1 MSISLSG
8 PTFNKGDLVYYEGS
22 TLGDAD
28 KDLWRIVEVLGR
40 EYIIQNEGMERR
52 RNLKTVPGKQLI
64 KANIGTPPRS
74 PRHGNDTSSP
84 GRMGKT
90 RRRRKNKSKKSRP
103 KSIKSKGKRKGKGKR
118 KKTRR

>member
-1 MSISLSG
+1 MPISLPG
-8 PTFNKGDLVYYEGS
+8 PTFKKGDLVYYQGREM
-22 TLGDAD
+22 GDARRE
-28 KDLWRIVEVLGR
+28 LWEIVARLGTD
-40 EYIIQNEGMERR
+40 YKIQNLAMDNRI
-52 RNLKTVPGKQLI
+52 NLKTVPGKQLI

-74 PRHGNDTSSP
+74 PRDASDMPSP
-84 GRMGKT
+84 SRMGKT